1 LRIAGDPLHL
11 PLLQTAATVIPP
23 QLAFLPPEQ
32 WAEQLLAGCVDAV
45 LVSVAGDARRDP
57 KVLLPPLQRRAVEAI
72 GLGARA
78 LLLLHHPAHL
88 QTAHPQQV
96 GQLPCLLPRHDWQ
109 RRGYLLPT
117 RQQLPLLHRA
127 LEGEG
132 QLPLHCWAASDH
144 RSWLQQLAAEPLLL
158 PADLTLLTL
167 PHWREAGLVV
177 QQPLSPLTES
187 LWLLLR
193 RGEALRPQL
202 AQLLQWWGGS
212 RSRQAPLGPA
222 GRLRPAELVRW
233 PWWRRPER

>member
-1 LRIAGDPLHL
+1 M
-11 PLLQTAATVIPP
+11 
-23 QLAFLPPEQ
+23 
-32 WAEQLLAGCVDAV
+32 
-45 LVSVAGDARRDP
+45 
-57 KVLLPPLQRRAVEAI
+57 
-72 GLGARA
+72 
-78 LLLLHHPAHL
+78 
-88 QTAHPQQV
+88 
-96 GQLPCLLPRHDWQ
+96 
-109 RRGYLLPT
+109 
-117 RQQLPLLHRA
+117 
-127 LEGEG
+127 
-132 QLPLHCWAASDH
+132 
-144 RSWLQQLAAEPLLL
+144 QQLAAEPLLL